1 MPLWVISALLMCSVG
16 MIFLPNDDELEAQ
29 SKQIIEDVVAREGHC
44 KLVGFRDVPVD
55 SEVVGRLAQVTQPRI
70 CQVFLQHKDGLS
82 GEAVQI
88 HVTPVASWVFRAMP

>member
-1 MPLWVISALLMCSVG
+1 ML
-16 MIFLPNDDELEAQ
+16 FLPNDDKLEAQ

-55 SEVVGRLAQVTQPRI
+55 SDVVGRLAKVTQPRI

-82 GEAVQI
+82 GQQNPHACLHALFSPSQQ
-88 HVTPVASWVFRAMP
+88 HCCMSSLLGRVALED

>member
-1 MPLWVISALLMCSVG
+1 ML
-16 MIFLPNDDELEAQ
+16 FLPNDDELEAQ

-55 SEVVGRLAQVTQPRI
+55 SDVVGRLAKVTQPRI

-82 GEAVQI
+82 GEQDPQACRL
-88 HVTPVASWVFRAMP
+88 PWDNVASTSQDA